1 MRIIP
6 KKIKVKNTVW
16 KCYSMADVIVAL
28 IVFAIIFI
36 AITSGAFAFA
46 VIMGLLAVVMFMPT
60 QDGIFYSCILENI
73 KFLFAKK
80 VYTEN
85 ADKQKERVD
94 ALLNL
99 KDIKENGLIE
109 YSGGYFGRVIKVG
122 QKNFGIED
130 VVQQN
135 IDIDY
140 LANALKMLDGTQ
152 CADIIKIDRPVN
164 LDNFAQDLFG
174 RLAEM
179 KENVDE
185 EEVREI
191 KTAILRE
198 RIDRIDKMNNI
209 RKQYLSDYYIV
220 VYGRNELDLEN
231 TTINV
236 ASEINKCGLNISV
249 IRIPIHKRHKF
260 CKKQF
265 ACDRLCLPFTVRRIA
280 PHKRISCAFF
290 ARAQGKN
297 FLFLV
302 YQNLSV
308 RRIRKFR
315 ETCGVDV

>member
-152 CADIIKIDRPVN
+152 CASSTRRRHYKNRPSRKLGQLRARPVRQACGN
-164 LDNFAQDLFG
+164 
-174 RLAEM
+174 
-179 KENVDE
+179 
-185 EEVREI
+185 
-191 KTAILRE
+191 E
-198 RIDRIDKMNNI
+198 R
-209 RKQYLSDYYIV
+209 
-220 VYGRNELDLEN
+220 
-231 TTINV
+231 
-236 ASEINKCGLNISV
+236 
-249 IRIPIHKRHKF
+249 KR
-260 CKKQF
+260 
-265 ACDRLCLPFTVRRIA
+265 RR
-280 PHKRISCAFF
+280 
-290 ARAQGKN
+290 
-297 FLFLV
+297 
-302 YQNLSV
+302 
-308 RRIRKFR
+308 RRGQR
-315 ETCGVDV
+315 D

>member
-140 LANALKMLDGTQ
+140 FANALKNARRHAMRRHYKNRPSRKLGQ
-152 CADIIKIDRPVN
+152 LRARPVRQACGN
-164 LDNFAQDLFG
+164 ERKRRRGTSQRDKNGYFA
-174 RLAEM
+174 
-179 KENVDE
+179 
-185 EEVREI
+185 
-191 KTAILRE
+191 
-198 RIDRIDKMNNI
+198 
-209 RKQYLSDYYIV
+209 
-220 VYGRNELDLEN
+220 
-231 TTINV
+231 
-236 ASEINKCGLNISV
+236 
-249 IRIPIHKRHKF
+249 
-260 CKKQF
+260 
-265 ACDRLCLPFTVRRIA
+265 
-280 PHKRISCAFF
+280 
-290 ARAQGKN
+290 
-297 FLFLV
+297 
-302 YQNLSV
+302 
-308 RRIRKFR
+308 
-315 ETCGVDV
+315 

>member
-152 CADIIKIDRPVN
+152 CADI
-164 LDNFAQDLFG
+164 
-174 RLAEM
+174 
-179 KENVDE
+179 
-185 EEVREI
+185 
-191 KTAILRE
+191 
-198 RIDRIDKMNNI
+198 
-209 RKQYLSDYYIV
+209 
-220 VYGRNELDLEN
+220 
-231 TTINV
+231 
-236 ASEINKCGLNISV
+236 NKYTVL
-249 IRIPIHKRHKF
+249 
-260 CKKQF
+260 CK
-265 ACDRLCLPFTVRRIA
+265 
-280 PHKRISCAFF
+280 
-290 ARAQGKN
+290 
-297 FLFLV
+297 
-302 YQNLSV
+302 
-308 RRIRKFR
+308 
-315 ETCGVDV
+315 